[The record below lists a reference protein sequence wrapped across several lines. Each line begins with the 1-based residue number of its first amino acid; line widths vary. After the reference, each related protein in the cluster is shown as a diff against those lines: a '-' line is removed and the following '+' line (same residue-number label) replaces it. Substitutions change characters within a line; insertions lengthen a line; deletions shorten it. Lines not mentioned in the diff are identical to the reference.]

1 MLTIAVCLAAGLAL
15 ASASAGDVV
24 TLKEGDF
31 YDKLKESDIALVKFY
46 APW

>member
-1 MLTIAVCLAAGLAL
+1 MLIIAVLAGAL
-15 ASASAGDVV
+15 VSFARAGDVV

-31 YDKLKESDIALVKFY
+31 QDILKGYDIALVKFY

>member
-1 MLTIAVCLAAGLAL
+1 MLIIAVLAGALSL
-15 ASASAGDVV
+15 ASGGGDVV

-31 YDKLKESDIALVKFY
+31 QDKLKEYDIALVKFY